1 MERIHSIAD
10 DYQRRALLWQ
20 ACRKAM
26 DLADEDFYHAM
37 TTTGLDDESLRTFAR
52 AAFGAYTATIV
63 FDYPGYAD
71 SLFLKAYTLAYRDHL
86 RALMNGARCSM
97 AATLAEVEA
106 GIGFTTNGTD
116 DHGEGFSRTIGN

>member
-10 DYQRRALLWQ
+10 DHQRRALLWQ

-71 SLFLKAYTLAYRDHL
+71 SLFLKAYMLAYRDHL
-86 RALMNGARCSM
+86 RALMNGSRLSP
-97 AATLAEVEA
+97 AAVLNEVEA
-106 GIGFTTNGTD
+106 GLGLANSGTED
-116 DHGEGFSRTIGN
+116 PGEGFSRTIGN

>member
-37 TTTGLDDESLRTFAR
+37 TTTGLDDESLRTFAS

-86 RALMNGARCSM
+86 RALVNGARLSM
-97 AATLAEVEA
+97 AGMLDEVEA
-106 GIGFTTNGTD
+106 GMGLAASGTECA
-116 DHGEGFSRTIGN
+116 GE

>member
-1 MERIHSIAD
+1 MERNHSVAD
-10 DYQRRALLWQ
+10 DRQRQTLLWQ

-37 TTTGLDDESLRTFAR
+37 TTTGLDDASLRTFAG
-52 AAFGAYTATIV
+52 AAFAAYTTSIA
-63 FDYPGYAD
+63 FDYPAYAE

-86 RALMNGARCSM
+86 RALMNGARLSL

-106 GIGFTTNGTD
+106 GMGHMTTEVAHD
-116 DHGEGFSRTIGN
+116 